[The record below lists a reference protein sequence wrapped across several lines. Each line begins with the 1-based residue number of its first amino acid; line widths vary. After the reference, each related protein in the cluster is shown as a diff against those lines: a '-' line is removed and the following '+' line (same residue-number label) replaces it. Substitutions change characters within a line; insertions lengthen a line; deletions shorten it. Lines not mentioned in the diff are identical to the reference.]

1 MTFTVVLIALF
12 IAIAFSSWPIVGRY
26 SQASGAWIS
35 VLVMSGTL
43 FSILGI
49 ASRQITASTRPAV
62 GAMLLL
68 ITMGMVNGLAGYIY
82 AVKVADQNIPTA
94 MFVITVSVL
103 MVMMVPF
110 VDWLLNG
117 SVISPKQWIGILIA
131 IIAIILIKK

>member
-1 MTFTVVLIALF
+1 
-12 IAIAFSSWPIVGRY
+12 
-26 SQASGAWIS
+26 
-35 VLVMSGTL
+35 
-43 FSILGI
+43 
-49 ASRQITASTRPAV
+49 
-62 GAMLLL
+62 
-68 ITMGMVNGLAGYIY
+68 MGMVNGLAGYIY